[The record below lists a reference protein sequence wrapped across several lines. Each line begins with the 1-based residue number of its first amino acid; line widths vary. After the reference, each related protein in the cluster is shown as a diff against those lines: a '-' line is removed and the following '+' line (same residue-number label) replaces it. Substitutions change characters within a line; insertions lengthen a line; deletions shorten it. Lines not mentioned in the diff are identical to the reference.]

1 MKKVL
6 LTLAVS
12 AAFSSQAF
20 SATTFDARSVGM
32 GGIGV
37 STSSYLMAPFHNPAL
52 VAKYGDSDDV
62 GILLPSIGVNLQDKG
77 EMVDGIDSAV
87 DAIDALEANRTQQNA
102 SNVVDALAALNRDS
116 AYVQAGVGM
125 AVAIPNQLVS
135 VNLFTQGYADA
146 FVYADVADSDL
157 NESDL
162 LNPSHTYDS
171 TATVAGIAVVEFGA
185 ALAKEY
191 KLENS
196 VIYYGLTPKIQQ
208 VKTINYVADINNFE
222 FDDMTDDQYQNS
234 ETSFNLD
241 AGVAYTMNNGLS
253 LGLVGRNL
261 ISQSYDTVE
270 LDGVKASYSIN
281 PVFVASASYN
291 YSWFTVGADIEL
303 NETERFEDM
312 SGFMNSI
319 DSSSD
324 NTQLAG
330 IGIELNAWDWAQLR
344 AGYQT
349 DIANNL
355 DDQFTAG
362 IGLSPFG
369 TVRIDLAGSYAGE
382 NQLGVSLQ
390 TSMTF

>member
-1 MKKVL
+1 
-6 LTLAVS
+6 
-12 AAFSSQAF
+12 
-20 SATTFDARSVGM
+20 
-32 GGIGV
+32 
-37 STSSYLMAPFHNPAL
+37 
-52 VAKYGDSDDV
+52 
-62 GILLPSIGVNLQDKG
+62 
-77 EMVDGIDSAV
+77 
-87 DAIDALEANRTQQNA
+87 
-102 SNVVDALAALNRDS
+102 
-116 AYVQAGVGM
+116 
-125 AVAIPNQLVS
+125 AIPNQLVS

>member
-20 SATTFDARSVGM
+20 SATAFDARSVGM

-37 STSSYLMAPFHNPAL
+37 STSNYLMAPFHNPAL

-116 AYVQAGVGM
+116 AYVQAGLGM
-125 AVAIPNQLVS
+125 AVAIPNQFVS

-171 TATVAGIAVVEFGA
+171 TATVAGISVVEFGA
-185 ALAKEY
+185 ALAKDF

-208 VKTINYVADINNFE
+208 VKTINYVSDINNFE

-241 AGVAYTMNNGLS
+241 AGIAYTMNNGLS

-291 YSWFTVGADIEL
+291 HSWFTIGADIDL

-362 IGLSPFG
+362 IGISPFG

-382 NQLGVSLQ
+382 NQLGASLQ